1 MIERANKRFV
11 SAAGAKVTLN
21 GKPVMAGRDLDPI
34 RFAKAIT
41 RSKTARKETRRQ
53 RLARAEASLKQADY

>member
-21 GKPVMAGRDLDPI
+21 GKPVLAGRNFDPK
-34 RFAKAIT
+34 RFAQAIT
-41 RSKTARKETRRQ
+41 RSKTARKETRSQ
-53 RLARAEASLKQADY
+53 RLARAEASLKQAGY